1 MPLKLSSTPVQ
12 LLEFNLPTIPIFL
25 GGRKLFF
32 FLTKPKNYQGRKI
45 ESTCESG
52 QGEGKRIEAG
62 ERGGHAVNIQ
72 STVPQ
77 VKVTQTTE
85 AHKLPQV
92 INTLQKG
99 DYFGEKALVR

>member
-1 MPLKLSSTPVQ
+1 MLQ
-12 LLEFNLPTIPIFL
+12 NF
-25 GGRKLFF
+25 
-32 FLTKPKNYQGRKI
+32 
-45 ESTCESG
+45 
-52 QGEGKRIEAG
+52 
-62 ERGGHAVNIQ
+62 RGGGGKLKAPVKAPSEGGKQAVNIQ
-72 STVPQ
+72 PTVPQ

>member
-1 MPLKLSSTPVQ
+1 MKAPVKAPS
-12 LLEFNLPTIPIFL
+12 E
-25 GGRKLFF
+25 GGK
-32 FLTKPKNYQGRKI
+32 Q
-45 ESTCESG
+45 
-52 QGEGKRIEAG
+52 
-62 ERGGHAVNIQ
+62 AVNIQ
-72 STVPQ
+72 PTVPQ